1 MKNKEKTELIPELRF
16 GGFPIKNWDE
26 KKLQDIFIYL
36 STNTYSRNLLNNRQG
51 IYQNIHY
58 GDILVK
64 YGSIIDA
71 QKEEIPYINE
81 DIECITDNIIMD
93 GDIVIADTAE
103 DEIVG
108 KTSEIFNIG
117 DKKIL
122 SGLHTFWLRPL
133 ISFAP
138 KYLGYFFNSTQYHNQ
153 LLPLIQGAKVSS
165 ISKKALNNTII
176 VYPSTSEQQKI
187 ADCLSSLDELIEAT
201 AQKVDALKEHKK
213 GLMQR
218 LFPAEGKNVPDLRF
232 PEFQGTS
239 VWEEKKLGNV
249 VEIKGRIG
257 FRGYTT
263 KDIVEQGKGAISLSP
278 TNITENGNLNFD
290 KSTYISWEKY
300 NESPEIQLQKG
311 HIVLV
316 KTGSS
321 YGKSALVKELPAKT
335 TVNPQIVVLKP
346 EEGVNKYFISV
357 LISHPMIQKQ
367 IKCAVVG
374 GAIPTLSQESIS
386 KFDVLYPKK
395 TSYKPSEQEK
405 IANCLSSLDELIE
418 ATSRKV
424 EILKEHK
431 KGLMQQLFP
440 KI

>member
-1 MKNKEKTELIPELRF
+1 MKNKENIKLIPKLRF
-16 GGFPIKNWDE
+16 LSFPVKDWEE
-26 KKLQDIFIYL
+26 KKLQDVFTYL
-36 STNTYSRNLLNNRQG
+36 STNSYSRNLLNNRQG

-58 GDILVK
+58 GDILIK

-71 QKEEIPYINE
+71 QKEEIPYLNE
-81 DIECITDNIIMD
+81 DIECTTDNIIMD
-93 GDIVIADTAE
+93 GDIVMADTAE

-153 LLPLIQGAKVSS
+153 LLPLIQGVKVSS
-165 ISKKALNNTII
+165 ISKKALNNTVV
-176 VYPSTSEQQKI
+176 VYPSISEQQKI
-187 ADCLSSLDELIEAT
+187 ADCLSSLDDLIEAT
-201 AQKVDALKEHKK
+201 AKKVEALKEHKK

-232 PEFQGTS
+232 AEFQGMKGWEKKQVQDLGEVITGNTPS
-239 VWEEKKLGNV
+239 KKEEKYWNGDFVWITAQDFKGKYINDSILKL
-249 VEIKGRIG
+249 
-257 FRGYTT
+257 
-263 KDIVEQGKGAISLSP
+263 
-278 TNITENGNLNFD
+278 TNIGKD
-290 KSTYISWEKY
+290 KARVIPKNS
-300 NESPEIQLQKG
+300 
-311 HIVLV
+311 VLV
-316 KTGSS
+316 TCIASIGLNAINKIECSTNQQINAICCRQEYNYEYVYYLATYNTKNLKQLAGQTAVPIITK
-321 YGKSALVKELPAKT
+321 KSF
-335 TVNPQIVVLKP
+335 
-346 EEGVNKYFISV
+346 EEFEVY
-357 LISHPMIQKQ
+357 
-367 IKCAVVG
+367 
-374 GAIPTLSQESIS
+374 AIENY
-386 KFDVLYPKK
+386 D
-395 TSYKPSEQEK
+395 EQQK
-405 IANCLSSLDELIE
+405 IADCLSSLDELID

>member
-1 MKNKEKTELIPELRF
+1 MEKGNEIKTVVPALRF
-16 GGFPIKNWDE
+16 PEFQGINGWEE
-26 KKLQDIFIYL
+26 KKL
-36 STNTYSRNLLNNRQG
+36 
-51 IYQNIHY
+51 
-58 GDILVK
+58 
-64 YGSIIDA
+64 
-71 QKEEIPYINE
+71 EEIGNFIGGGTPNTAIQEYWDGGIPWYTPTEIKNG
-81 DIECITDNIIMD
+81 DLKSSNRTITEKGLKNSSAKLLPQGAILITTR
-93 GDIVIADTAE
+93 AT
-103 DEIVG
+103 
-108 KTSEIFNIG
+108 IG
-117 DKKIL
+117 DV
-122 SGLHTFWLRPL
+122 
-133 ISFAP
+133 A
-138 KYLGYFFNSTQYHNQ
+138 
-153 LLPLIQGAKVSS
+153 
-165 ISKKALNNTII
+165 ISKKECTTNQGFQSLVVNDSESNLFWFYWII
-176 VYPSTSEQQKI
+176 RHKEELIKRASGSTFKEISKNEIINITSYSPKKQEQQKI
-187 ADCLSSLDELIEAT
+187 AACLSSLDELIEAT
-201 AQKVDALKEHKK
+201 AQKVEALKEHKK

-232 PEFQGTS
+232 PEFRGTS
-239 VWEEKKLGNV
+239 AWEEKKLGNV

-431 KGLMQQLFP
+431 KGLIQQLFP

>member
-187 ADCLSSLDELIEAT
+187 ADCLSSLDDLIEAT
-201 AQKVDALKEHKK
+201 TQKVEALKKHKK

-239 VWEEKKLGNV
+239 VWEEKKLGEVGKFIGGGTPNTTNPEYWDGEILWYTPT
-249 VEIKGRIG
+249 EIKNGRLNSSNRKI
-257 FRGYTT
+257 T
-263 KDIVEQGKGAISLSP
+263 EQGLKNSSAKLLPKGAILITTRATIGDVTISEKVCTTNQGFQSLVVKDSEVNSFWFYWIIQHKEELIKRASGS
-278 TNITENGNLNFD
+278 TFKEIGKNEIINIIAY
-290 KSTYISWEKY
+290 STK
-300 NESPEIQLQKG
+300 
-311 HIVLV
+311 
-316 KTGSS
+316 
-321 YGKSALVKELPAKT
+321 
-335 TVNPQIVVLKP
+335 
-346 EEGVNKYFISV
+346 
-357 LISHPMIQKQ
+357 KQ
-367 IKCAVVG
+367 
-374 GAIPTLSQESIS
+374 
-386 KFDVLYPKK
+386 
-395 TSYKPSEQEK
+395 EQQK
-405 IANCLSSLDELIE
+405 IADCLSSLDELIE

>member
-187 ADCLSSLDELIEAT
+187 ADCLSSLDDLIEAT

-239 VWEEKKLGNV
+239 VWEEKKLGEVGKFIGGGTPNTTNPEYWDGEILWYTPT
-249 VEIKGRIG
+249 EIKNGRLNSSNRKI
-257 FRGYTT
+257 T
-263 KDIVEQGKGAISLSP
+263 EQGLKNSSAKLLPKGAILITTRATIGDVTISEKVCTTNQGFQSLVVKDSEVNSFWFYWIIQHKEELIKRASGS
-278 TNITENGNLNFD
+278 TFKEIGKNEIINIIAY
-290 KSTYISWEKY
+290 STK
-300 NESPEIQLQKG
+300 
-311 HIVLV
+311 
-316 KTGSS
+316 
-321 YGKSALVKELPAKT
+321 
-335 TVNPQIVVLKP
+335 
-346 EEGVNKYFISV
+346 
-357 LISHPMIQKQ
+357 KQ
-367 IKCAVVG
+367 
-374 GAIPTLSQESIS
+374 
-386 KFDVLYPKK
+386 
-395 TSYKPSEQEK
+395 EQQK
-405 IANCLSSLDELIE
+405 IADCLSSLDELIE